1 MQSAIYRIK
10 NFLRNSFMQDRN
22 ENITLI
28 MVPEAGVT
36 EHFLTACYLAKT
48 LEENGD
54 NIRLFH
60 CENSFSRCV
69 VKNMN
74 KITAFTLEKE
84 VKQICYNCNNQF
96 HKNTFSYGLNYIN
109 VENLIDSITKKELLE
124 LNQKIKNSLWEFNYE
139 NIQFGRL
146 CCYDV
151 QLMHKVSD
159 IKNAELGIKAILAD
173 VIFTAVKMYVVI
185 NKMISQ
191 KKIEKII
198 YFNDYSVNLGARL
211 AADKNHI
218 PSYTFSN
225 GNYKGVDRTKW
236 VISRKMLTERIYTD
250 INLWPKYKNYPLL
263 KSEID
268 KIIKDSIF
276 RFTAPSHFVYSP
288 RISGKKEKSKPG
300 QKIITVFTSSADETG
315 IIETLAALNIKIPK
329 THYTFGSTQY
339 NCQIAWLK
347 SLIEFACRNKEIAFR
362 IRVHPREG
370 ANHRESISSEHL
382 IALKNLFLETPCN
395 VNIMWPDSK
404 ISSYDL
410 FNGSDVVLTSWS
422 FIGLEAA
429 RLGIPV
435 LECTRGIN
443 GFPVNC
449 FSFFEKTPQ
458 RYYKK
463 LSSLLVGEY
472 NKNDIIKNAFR
483 WSAFYS
489 LSNTIDVSDVI
500 TPNFSGS
507 LQYRAPNNKI
517 VIVKSMLNDSFVRKT
532 FYMNHQVKRSIA
544 KEKVNLASAYRKLA
558 NVLKK

>member
-60 CENSFSRCV
+60 CENSFPRCV

-191 KKIEKII
+191 KKIVKII

-236 VISRKMLTERIYTD
+236 VISRKMLIERIYTD

-288 RISGKKEKSKPG
+288 RISGKTEKSNPG
-300 QKIITVFTSSADETG
+300 RKIVTVFTSSADETG

-463 LSSLLVGEY
+463 LSSLLGGEY

>member
-1 MQSAIYRIK
+1 
-10 NFLRNSFMQDRN
+10 MQDRN
-22 ENITLI
+22 KNITLI
-28 MVPEAGVT
+28 IVPEAGVT
-36 EHFLTACYLAKT
+36 EHFLAACYLAKT

-54 NIRLFH
+54 NTRLFH

-69 VKNMN
+69 VKNMHR
-74 KITAFTLEKE
+74 TSAWSLEKE
-84 VKQICYNCNNQF
+84 VKKICQNCNKQF
-96 HKNTFSYGLNYIN
+96 YKHAYSFGLNYIN
-109 VENLIDSITKKELLE
+109 VEDHIDSITKKELLE
-124 LNQKIKNSLWEFNYE
+124 IHQKIKNSLWEFKHE
-139 NIQFGRL
+139 NIQFGKL

-159 IKNAELGIKAILAD
+159 IKNADLEIKAILAD

-185 NKMISQ
+185 NKMILQ
-191 KKIEKII
+191 KKVKKII

-211 AADKNHI
+211 AGDKNHI

-225 GNYKGVDRTKW
+225 GIYKGVDRTKW
-236 VISRKMLTERIYTD
+236 VLSRKMLFEQIYTD
-250 INLWPKYKNYPLL
+250 INLWPKYENFPLL

-268 KIIKDSIF
+268 KITKDSIF
-276 RFTAPSHFVYSP
+276 RFTKPSPWVYSR
-288 RISGKKEKSKPG
+288 RISGKTEKRKTG

-315 IIETLAALNIKIPK
+315 VIETLAALNIKIPK
-329 THYTFGSTQY
+329 PHYTFGSTQY
-339 NCQIAWLK
+339 NCQIAWLQ
-347 SLIEFACRNKEIAFR
+347 SLIEFAWENKEIAFR

-370 ANHRESISSEHL
+370 ANHRESVSSEHL
-382 IALKNLFLETPCN
+382 IALRRLFLETPCN

-410 FNGSDVVLTSWS
+410 FNDSDVVLTSWS

-435 LECTRGIN
+435 LECARGIN
-443 GFPVNC
+443 GFPVNS

-463 LSSLLVGEY
+463 LSSLLDGEY

-507 LQYRAPNNKI
+507 LHYKSPKNKV
-517 VIVKSMLNDSFVRKT
+517 VIEESMRNDSFVRKA
-532 FYMNHQVKRSIA
+532 FYMNQQVKRSIA
-544 KEKVNLASAYRKLA
+544 KEKVNLVHVYRKLE
-558 NVLKK
+558 NILKK

>member
-1 MQSAIYRIK
+1 
-10 NFLRNSFMQDRN
+10 
-22 ENITLI
+22 
-28 MVPEAGVT
+28 
-36 EHFLTACYLAKT
+36 
-48 LEENGD
+48 
-54 NIRLFH
+54 
-60 CENSFSRCV
+60 
-69 VKNMN
+69 
-74 KITAFTLEKE
+74 
-84 VKQICYNCNNQF
+84 
-96 HKNTFSYGLNYIN
+96 
-109 VENLIDSITKKELLE
+109 
-124 LNQKIKNSLWEFNYE
+124 
-139 NIQFGRL
+139 
-146 CCYDV
+146 
-151 QLMHKVSD
+151 MHKVSD
-159 IKNAELGIKAILAD
+159 IKNADSGIKAILAD

-191 KKIEKII
+191 KKIEKIF

-236 VISRKMLTERIYTD
+236 VLSRKMLIEQLYTD
-250 INLWPKYKNYPLL
+250 VNLWPKYKNYPLL

-276 RFTAPSHFVYSP
+276 RFTKPSPWVYSQ
-288 RISGKKEKSKPG
+288 RISGKTEERKPG

-315 IIETLAALNIKIPK
+315 VIETLAALNIKIPK

-347 SLIEFACRNKEIAFR
+347 SLIEFAMGNKEIAFR

-370 ANHRESISSEHL
+370 ANHRESVSSEHL
-382 IALKNLFLETPCN
+382 IALKSLFLETPDN

-443 GFPVNC
+443 GFPVNS

-463 LSSLLVGEY
+463 LSSLLGGKY
-472 NKNDIIKNAFR
+472 NKNDIIKN
-483 WSAFYS
+483 YS
-489 LSNTIDVSDVI
+489 
-500 TPNFSGS
+500 F
-507 LQYRAPNNKI
+507 K
-517 VIVKSMLNDSFVRKT
+517 
-532 FYMNHQVKRSIA
+532 
-544 KEKVNLASAYRKLA
+544 
-558 NVLKK
+558 